1 MESLQSSSVKGSR
14 NRAKVLRG
22 RRWAQERVLSERLE
36 REPTEKP
43 WHAISVGAS
52 NRLGAVVDE
61 HDNDEDGDTSQDDDG
76 S

>member
-1 MESLQSSSVKGSR
+1 MESLQSSSVKGFKKQR
-14 NRAKVLRG
+14 KGLRG

-61 HDNDEDGDTSQDDDG
+61 HGNDEDGYTSQDDDR